1 MLGPDSRL
9 GQEIQR
15 ILKEHPDGLTPDDI
29 EIELRQRGFQSSTP
43 SIRKV
48 LSHGD
53 VFFPIAS
60 GRYALRSI
68 VEASGDMEPQPRQDT
83 PKAERRAPSKHQILP
98 TGQLPLTDL
107 SSCVVFDIETTGL
120 DYQKADIYQIAAL
133 KITNGQPDPQQA
145 TFCRYV
151 KLDRDIPL
159 VIQKKTHVTAKEFAQ
174 AVPLEQA
181 IADFRQF
188 IGDLPLVAHNGRF
201 DSSCV
206 RYASEVRCRQG
217 DFRNPVLDTLELA
230 VLLHPGFSAHRL
242 ESLRQEL
249 LPDGQEP
256 HPLFQDL
263 LRRFEALDKKYH
275 DARYDV
281 VVTWYV
287 FQRLVDDLNK
297 LGAPLLDE
305 WLRLLPRERYLL
317 SNLIA
322 HSREMAGDGPLD
334 IRALVPTAPSP
345 PPTQA
350 GAPFDR
356 QRVLGY
362 YLEDGN
368 LHQAL
373 GNRYEP
379 REEQAQMAGQVCE
392 AFERGSFKMIEAATG
407 TGKTL
412 AYLLPAIDYARATG
426 ERVFISTTV
435 KNLQDQLRRQIEE
448 AQQDYGF
455 DFTYQV
461 LKGRANYACLNK
473 LARLYAEFE
482 PAEGKEDQAVCLL
495 YILNWLRHTEDGDLA
510 ELTYWLESTY
520 PIFADLK
527 AEIAS
532 DAETCHP
539 NRCEH
544 ADQCLLYRAYGRARM
559 AQIIVVNHSLLVSK
573 DWEKL
578 GQEGVRNL
586 VIDEAHNLEEAITG
600 VLTQEVSSAVFNGL
614 LNRLHN
620 PRTRRGFAPRLL
632 ALKLGGHADKAA
644 RQLLAARN
652 TLGRLTQD
660 FGRQILDYFKRRG
673 QRVHDRYG
681 TKLQLLTDIGNQRQA
696 HDLEQARRMICE
708 ELDSVVAV
716 LGKVGEIL
724 GAASVPNEA
733 EWLDEVAGLRQR
745 FYELRVLFDNLLA
758 VGNAKQVYWLEA
770 AEQGE
775 GDHKWVEWAV
785 KCAPLRVGDDLER
798 ELYAGLHA
806 CVLTSATLTTAEG
819 FDFFIDRLGL
829 GRYLGPDDAV
839 QMPPIFDYDHR
850 ALLALPNY
858 FAAEPT
864 PKGMSQFKDELH
876 AELRNLLP
884 FVGGNALLLFAARDR
899 MLEARE
905 AIAEAVEAH
914 SIPMLAQE
922 EGISKRALQEDFRNI
937 ESSVL
942 LGLRSFWEGL
952 DVPGEKLS
960 YVLMEKLPFPMFFE
974 PLLQARMQEYGEGRS
989 FESFV
994 LPLMIILFKQ
1004 GFGRLLRKADDKGV
1018 VMLFDKR
1025 IHSKGYAW
1033 KLFDSLPGYARDPS
1047 VEGSRKALYAAI
1059 ARFMGITDQD
1069 TFIESLTDRIETDFD
1084 AMLRQYTLPSLY
1096 LDEAAYQAARPHILA
1111 AMKAFFDFDGFKS
1124 EKQEEVLKAVL
1135 AGQDVIGLMPTGGGK
1150 SLTFQLPAL
1159 LRDGLTVVVS
1169 PLIALMKDQVDG
1181 LRQKK
1186 LHCVDYIV
1194 SGQRATDRENV
1205 YRRMRAGDLRLVYVS
1220 PERFR
1225 DPALMDTLR
1234 QCQVVQMVVDE
1245 AHCVSMWGHDFRPDF
1260 LHLDKVVEAMP
1271 QRPPVVALTATAT
1284 ENIRQD
1290 IEAQL
1295 KLVEPVVKADSF
1307 DRPNLYFKVYKLH
1320 YLTEKFPTLQ
1330 RILHDLVGPAIV
1342 YTAATGTA
1350 EEVANRLRWVGYRA
1364 RAYHGKMNAYDRAQ
1378 VQELFDEELVDI
1390 VVATKAFGMGIDK
1403 PNIRYLIHYDMPG
1416 DLESYYQEAGRAG
1429 RDGETAYCVLLYHK
1443 SDRGIHDYFRAT
1455 SLPDP
1460 QAVGTIFGLCKTAP
1474 SDRIYLS
1481 PGQVEADYGIEEQDL
1496 RVIIHL
1502 LERAGYVARGEDFTV
1517 WGVLHIFMARDDFQ
1531 AALRR
1536 QSART
1541 QEVMSRFLT
1550 QLPRYGRG
1558 SRNEVNLLEAARLI
1572 EVDVAELE
1580 RILNDLTARGLLSF
1594 RSWDRGYTLIR
1605 QPQLLASPAYNLRQ
1619 DEIRRHYDEREK
1631 KLKRMIDYAHLP
1643 RGRCRRH
1650 FILDYFGDPMAPS
1663 RCPMCDNCRPG
1674 GLPWDQVTDNDI
1686 VDASQVFDPAYTI
1699 LETVFWSQ
1707 EREGRRYP
1715 FGVKTLVRLLTGND
1729 YFERRRGRN
1738 LRDIEFFGRLER
1750 LRKRED
1756 TVVALFDRLAAEG
1769 YIAWEQASFT
1779 PNDGDGEVSYRVPVL
1794 LPKGL
1799 EQLESGEKLGWE
1811 V

>member
-1 MLGPDSRL
+1 MLGPNSRL

-15 ILKEHPDGLTPDDI
+15 ILKEHPDGLTPDDL

-48 LSHGD
+48 LSHRD
-53 VFFPIAS
+53 VFFPIAG

-68 VEASGDMEPQPRQDT
+68 VEAAGDLEAEG
-83 PKAERRAPSKHQILP
+83 PKAEKTQPRRKPKYEVPP

-107 SSCVVFDIETTGL
+107 SSYVVFDIETTGL

-133 KITNGQPDPQQA
+133 KITDGQPDPQKA
-145 TFCRYV
+145 TFYRYV
-151 KLDRDIPL
+151 QLDRDIPL
-159 VIQKKTHVTAKEFAQ
+159 VIREKTHITEEEFDQ
-174 AVPLEQA
+174 AVPLDQA

-188 IGDLPLVAHNGRF
+188 IGGLPLVAHNGRF
-201 DSSCV
+201 DSSFV
-206 RYASEVRCRQG
+206 RYASEVRCGQG
-217 DFRNPVLDTLELA
+217 DILNPVLDTLELA
-230 VLLHPGFSAHRL
+230 VLLYPAFPAHRL
-242 ESLRQEL
+242 DSLRDEL
-249 LPDGQEP
+249 LPADQESQST
-256 HPLFQDL
+256 FQDL
-263 LRRFEALDKKYH
+263 LGRFEAQGKKYH

-281 VVTWYV
+281 IVTWYV
-287 FQRLVDDLNK
+287 FQRLMDDLNR
-297 LGAPLLDE
+297 LDAPFLSE
-305 WLRLLPRERYLL
+305 WLRLLPKRRYLL
-317 SNLIA
+317 SNLIT
-322 HSREMAGDGPLD
+322 RPGVRAGSEPLD
-334 IRALVPTAPSP
+334 IKALVSTAPP
-345 PPTQA
+345 PLPPQA
-350 GAPFDR
+350 STPFDR

-362 YLEDGN
+362 YRQGGK

-373 GNRYEP
+373 GDQYEP
-379 REEQAQMAGQVCE
+379 REEQAQMAEQVCE
-392 AFERGSFKMIEAATG
+392 AFEEGRFKIIEAATG

-412 AYLLPAIDYARATG
+412 AYLLPAIDYAGATG
-426 ERVFISTTV
+426 GRVFISTTV
-435 KNLQDQLRRQIEE
+435 KNLQDQLRRQIRE
-448 AQQDYGF
+448 AQRDYGF

-461 LKGRANYACLNK
+461 LKGRDNYVCLNE

-482 PAEGKEDQAVCLL
+482 PAAGNEDQAVCLL
-495 YILNWLRHTEDGDLA
+495 YVLNWLRHTEDGDLA

-527 AEIAS
+527 VEMAS
-532 DAETCHP
+532 RAETCRSG
-539 NRCEH
+539 RCDY
-544 ADQCLLYRAYGRARM
+544 ADQCLLYRTYGRART
-559 AQIIVVNHSLLVSK
+559 AQIIVVNHALLVSK

-578 GQEGVRNL
+578 GQEGVRDL
-586 VIDEAHNLEEAITG
+586 VVDEAHNLEEAITG
-600 VLTQEVSSAVFNGL
+600 VLTQEASGAVFSNL
-614 LNRLHN
+614 LNRLRN

-632 ALKLGGHADKAA
+632 ALKQGGDADKAA
-644 RQLLAARN
+644 RQLLAART

-673 QRVHDRYG
+673 QRIHEKYG
-681 TKLQLLTDIGNQRQA
+681 AKLQLLTDISKMRQA

-708 ELDSVVAV
+708 EMDSVVAA
-716 LGKVGEIL
+716 LGKVGEAL
-724 GAASVPNEA
+724 STASVPDKA

-745 FYELRVLFDNLLA
+745 FYELRGLFDRLLA
-758 VGNAKQVYWLEA
+758 VGNARHVYWLEA
-770 AEQGE
+770 AEQRE
-775 GDHKWVEWAV
+775 GDHKWVEWAA
-785 KCAPLRVGDDLER
+785 KCAPLRVGSALE
-798 ELYAGLHA
+798 ELLYSQLHA
-806 CVLTSATLTTAEG
+806 CVLTSATMTTAEG

-829 GRYLGPDDAV
+829 EPHLGPDDTADL
-839 QMPPIFDYDHR
+839 PPIFDYDHR

-864 PKGMSQFKDELH
+864 PKGMDQFKDELH
-876 AELRNLLP
+876 AELRDLLP

-905 AIAEAVEAH
+905 AITEAAEAH
-914 SIPMLAQE
+914 SIPVLAQE
-922 EGISKRALQEDFRNI
+922 EGASKRALQEDFIGI
-937 ESSVL
+937 ENSVL

-1025 IHSKGYAW
+1025 IHSKSYAW
-1033 KLFDSLPGYARDPS
+1033 QLFDSLPGFARDTS
-1047 VEGSRKALYAAI
+1047 VEGSRKALYAVI
-1059 ARFMGITDQD
+1059 AQFMGITEQD
-1069 TFIESLTDRIETDFD
+1069 AFIESLDDRIETDFD
-1084 AMLRQYTLPSLY
+1084 ALLSQYTLPTLY

-1111 AMKAFFDFDGFKS
+1111 AMKAFFDFDSFKG
-1124 EKQEEVLKAVL
+1124 EKQEEVMKAVL

-1225 DPALMDTLR
+1225 DPALMETLR

-1290 IEAQL
+1290 IETQL

-1307 DRPNLYFKVYKLH
+1307 DRPNLYFKVYRLR

-1330 RILHDLVGPAIV
+1330 RILHNRKGPAIV

-1364 RAYHGKMNAYDRAQ
+1364 RAYHGKMNAYDRTQ
-1378 VQELFDEELVDI
+1378 VQELFDEELINI

-1403 PNIRYLIHYDMPG
+1403 PNIRYVIHYDMPG

-1429 RDGETAYCVLLYHK
+1429 RDGERAYCVLLYHK
-1443 SDRGIHDYFRAT
+1443 SDRGIHDYFRTT

-1460 QAVGTIFGLCKTAP
+1460 QAVGAIFGLCKAAP
-1474 SDRIYLS
+1474 SDTIRLS
-1481 PGQVEADYGIEEQDL
+1481 PSEVQAEHGIEEQDL
-1496 RVIIHL
+1496 RVIVHL
-1502 LERAGYVARGEDFTV
+1502 LEQAGYVTREEDFTV
-1517 WGVLHIFMARDDFQ
+1517 WGVLHVFMAQDEFQ

-1536 QSART
+1536 QGTHT
-1541 QEVMSRFLT
+1541 QEVMGCFLD

-1558 SRNEVNLLEAARLI
+1558 SRNEVNLLETARLI
-1572 EVDVAELE
+1572 GVDVAELE
-1580 RILNDLTARGLLSF
+1580 RVLNDLTAKGLLSF

-1605 QPQLLASPAYNLRQ
+1605 QPKLLASRAYNLRQ
-1619 DEIRRHYDEREK
+1619 DEIRRHHDEREK

-1650 FILDYFGDPMAPS
+1650 FILDYFGDPTALS
-1663 RCPMCDNCRPG
+1663 RCTACDNCRPG
-1674 GLPWDQVTDNDI
+1674 GLPWDHVTDDDI

-1699 LETVFWSQ
+1699 LETVFWNQ
-1707 EREGRRYP
+1707 AREGRKYP

-1729 YFERRRGRN
+1729 FFERRRGRN

-1756 TVVALFDRLAAEG
+1756 TVVALFDRLADEG

-1779 PNDGDGEVSYRVPVL
+1779 PDGGDGEVTYRAPVL
-1794 LPKGL
+1794 LPKGM
-1799 EQLESGEKLGWE
+1799 EQLEGGEKLGWE

>member
-1 MLGPDSRL
+1 MLGPNSPL
-9 GQEIQR
+9 GQQIQR
-15 ILKEHPDGLTPDDI
+15 LLREHPEGLTPEDL
-29 EIELRQRGFQSSTP
+29 EIQLRQKGFQASTAT
-43 SIRKV
+43 IKKV
-48 LSHGD
+48 LSHTG
-53 VFFPIAS
+53 VFVPVS
-60 GRYALRSI
+60 GGRYALRSI
-68 VEASGDMEPQPRQDT
+68 IEATGDVEAGPPEKAKGRAS
-83 PKAERRAPSKHQILP
+83 PKPKYAVPP
-98 TGQLPLTDL
+98 TGQLPLADL
-107 SSCVVFDIETTGL
+107 SSYVVFDIETTGL

-133 KITNGQPDPQQA
+133 KITDGQPDPHQP
-145 TFCRYV
+145 TFYRYV
-151 KLDRDIPL
+151 QLDRDIPL
-159 VIQKKTHVTAKEFAQ
+159 VIRRKTHVTEEEFAQ

-188 IGDLPLVAHNGRF
+188 ISDLPLVAHNGRF
-201 DSSCV
+201 DSRFV
-206 RYASEVRCRQG
+206 RYASEERCKQG
-217 DFRNPVLDTLELA
+217 DIPNPVLDTLELA
-230 VLLHPGFSAHRL
+230 VLLYPAFSAHRL
-242 ESLRQEL
+242 EWLRKEL
-249 LPDGQEP
+249 LPVDYESQ
-256 HPLFQDL
+256 PLFQDL
-263 LRRFEALDKKYH
+263 LRRFEAAGKGYH

-281 VVTWYV
+281 IVTWYV
-287 FQRLVDDLNK
+287 FQHLVDDLN
-297 LGAPLLDE
+297 GLDTPFLSE
-305 WLRLLPRERYLL
+305 WLRLLPKERYLL

-322 HSREMAGDGPLD
+322 RPGVTARSEQVD
-334 IRALVPTAPSP
+334 IGTLVSTAPLP
-345 PPTQA
+345 PLSQA
-350 GAPFDR
+350 SVPLDR
-356 QRVLGY
+356 QRVLDY
-362 YLEDGN
+362 YSEGGR

-373 GNRYEP
+373 GDKYEA
-379 REEQAQMAGQVCE
+379 RDEQAQMAAQVFE
-392 AFERGSFKMIEAATG
+392 ALEEGRFKMIEAATG

-412 AYLLPAIDYARATG
+412 AYLLPASDYARATG
-426 ERVFISTTV
+426 GRVFISTTV
-435 KNLQDQLRRQIEE
+435 KNLQDQLRRQIKE

-455 DFTYQV
+455 DFTCQV
-461 LKGRANYACLNK
+461 LKGRANYVCLNE
-473 LARLYAEFE
+473 LARLYADFD
-482 PAEGKEDQAVCLL
+482 PAKGNEDQAVCLL

-527 AEIAS
+527 AEMAS
-532 DAETCHP
+532 DAETCRP
-539 NRCEH
+539 SRCDY
-544 ADQCLLYRAYGRARM
+544 ADQCLLYRTYGRART
-559 AQIIVVNHSLLVSK
+559 AQIIVVNHALLVSK

-600 VLTQEVSSAVFNGL
+600 ILTQEASNAVFNNL
-614 LNRLHN
+614 LNRLRN

-632 ALKLGGHADKAA
+632 ALKLGGDADRAA
-644 RQLLAARN
+644 RQLLAAR
-652 TLGRLTQD
+652 TTMGRLTQD

-673 QRVHDRYG
+673 QRIHEKYG
-681 TKLQLLTDIGNQRQA
+681 AKLQLLTDIRNVRQA

-708 ELDSVVAV
+708 EMDSVVMA
-716 LGKVGEIL
+716 LGKVREAL
-724 GAASVPNEA
+724 VAAPLPNKD
-733 EWLDEVAGLRQR
+733 EWLDEVSGLSKR
-745 FYELRVLFDNLLA
+745 FYELRILFDKLLA
-758 VGNAKQVYWLEA
+758 VSNAKHVYWLEA
-770 AEQGE
+770 AERGE
-775 GDHKWVEWAV
+775 GDRKWVEWAV
-785 KCAPLRVGDDLER
+785 KCAPLRVGGALE
-798 ELYAGLHA
+798 ELLYSHLHA

-819 FDFFIDRLGL
+819 FDFFTDRLGL
-829 GRYLGPDDAV
+829 ESRLGPDDMV
-839 QMPPIFDYDHR
+839 KLPPIFDYDHR

-864 PKGMSQFKDELH
+864 PKGMGQFKDELH
-876 AELRNLLP
+876 AELRDLLP

-899 MLEARE
+899 MLEARD
-905 AIAEAVEAH
+905 AIADTVEAQ
-914 SIPMLAQE
+914 SIPLLAQE
-922 EGISKRALQEDFRNI
+922 EGASKRALQEDFRNI
-937 ESSVL
+937 ETSVL

-974 PLLQARMQEYGEGRS
+974 PLLQARMQEYGDGRS
-989 FESFV
+989 FESYV

-1004 GFGRLLRKADDKGV
+1004 GFGRLLRRADDKGV

-1025 IHSKGYAW
+1025 IHSKSYAW
-1033 KLFDSLPGYARDPS
+1033 QLFDSLPGYAREPS

-1059 ARFMGITDQD
+1059 AQFMGITDQD
-1069 TFIESLTDRIETDFD
+1069 AFLESLKDCIETDFD
-1084 AMLRQYTLPSLY
+1084 ALLRQYTLSTLY
-1096 LDEAAYQAARPHILA
+1096 LDEAAYQTARPHILA
-1111 AMKAFFDFDGFKS
+1111 AMKAFFDFDGFKDN
-1124 EKQEEVLKAVL
+1124 KQEEVMKAVL

-1205 YRRMRAGDLRLVYVS
+1205 YRRMRSGGLRLVYVS

-1225 DPALMDTLR
+1225 DPALMNTLR

-1260 LHLDKVVEAMP
+1260 LHLDKVIEAMP

-1290 IEAQL
+1290 IETQL
-1295 KLVEPVVKADSF
+1295 KLVEPEVKADSF
-1307 DRPNLYFKVYKLH
+1307 DRPNLYFKVYKMR

-1330 RILHDLVGPAIV
+1330 RILHDQLGPAIV

-1378 VQELFDEELVDI
+1378 VQDMFDEELIDI

-1403 PNIRYLIHYDMPG
+1403 PNIRYVIHYDMPG

-1429 RDGETAYCVLLYHK
+1429 RDGEKAYCVLLYHK
-1443 SDRGIHDYFRAT
+1443 SDRGIHDYFRTT

-1460 QAVGTIFGLCKTAP
+1460 QAVGTVFRLCKASP
-1474 SDRIYLS
+1474 SDIIRLS
-1481 PGQVEADYGIEEQDL
+1481 PREVEAEHGIEEQDF
-1496 RVIIHL
+1496 RVIVHL
-1502 LERAGYVARGEDFTV
+1502 LEQAGYVAREEDFTV
-1517 WGVLHIFMARDDFQ
+1517 WGVLHVFMTRDEFH

-1536 QSART
+1536 QSNHA
-1541 QEVMSRFLT
+1541 QEVMSRFLI

-1558 SRNEVNLLEAARLI
+1558 SRNEVNLLETARLI
-1572 EVDVAELE
+1572 KVDVAELE
-1580 RILNDLTARGLLSF
+1580 RTLNDLTAKGLLSF

-1605 QPQLLASPAYNLRQ
+1605 QPELLASRAYNLRK

-1643 RGRCRRH
+1643 RGRCRRY
-1650 FILDYFGDPMAPS
+1650 FILDYFGDPAAPS
-1663 RCPMCDNCRPG
+1663 RCAMCDNCHPG
-1674 GLPWDQVTDNDI
+1674 DLPWGRVTDNDI

-1699 LETVFWSQ
+1699 LETVFWNQ
-1707 EREGRRYP
+1707 AREGRKYP

-1756 TVVALFDRLAAEG
+1756 TVVALFDKLADEE
-1769 YIAWEQASFT
+1769 YIAWGQASFT
-1779 PNDGDGEVSYRVPVL
+1779 PDDGDGEVTYRVPML
-1794 LPKGL
+1794 LPKGM

>member
-1 MLGPDSRL
+1 MLGPNSRL

-15 ILKEHPDGLTPDDI
+15 ILKEHPDGLTPDDL

-48 LSHGD
+48 LSHRD
-53 VFFPIAS
+53 VFFPIAG

-68 VEASGDMEPQPRQDT
+68 VEAAGDVEAEAPETEKTRPRK
-83 PKAERRAPSKHQILP
+83 PKYEVLP
-98 TGQLPLTDL
+98 IGQLPLTDL
-107 SSCVVFDIETTGL
+107 SSYVVFDIETTGL

-133 KITNGQPDPQQA
+133 KITDGQPDPQQA
-145 TFCRYV
+145 TFYRYV
-151 KLDRDIPL
+151 QLDREIPL
-159 VIQKKTHVTAKEFAQ
+159 VIQKKTHVTAEEFAQ

-188 IGDLPLVAHNGRF
+188 VGDLPLVAHNGRF
-201 DSSCV
+201 DSRFV
-206 RYASEVRCRQG
+206 RYASEVRCGQE
-217 DFRNPVLDTLELA
+217 DIPNPVLDTLELA
-230 VLLHPGFSAHRL
+230 VLLHPALPAHRL
-242 ESLRQEL
+242 DSLRDEL
-249 LPDGQEP
+249 LPADHESQP
-256 HPLFQDL
+256 MFQDL
-263 LRRFEALDKKYH
+263 LRRFEAQGKTYH

-281 VVTWYV
+281 IVTWYV
-287 FQRLVDDLNK
+287 FKRLVDDLN
-297 LGAPLLDE
+297 GLDSPFLSE
-305 WLRLLPRERYLL
+305 WLRLLPKERYLL
-317 SNLIA
+317 SNLITRPA
-322 HSREMAGDGPLD
+322 VTADSQPLD
-334 IRALVPTAPSP
+334 IKALVSTAPSP
-345 PPTQA
+345 PSQA
-350 GAPFDR
+350 STPFDR
-356 QRVLGY
+356 QRVLDY
-362 YLEDGN
+362 YRPGGK

-373 GNRYEP
+373 GDEYEP
-379 REEQAQMAGQVCE
+379 REEQAQMAEQVCE
-392 AFERGSFKMIEAATG
+392 AFEEGRFKMIEAATG

-426 ERVFISTTV
+426 GRVFISTTV
-435 KNLQDQLRRQIEE
+435 KNLQDQLRRQMRE

-461 LKGRANYACLNK
+461 LKGRDNYVCLSE

-482 PAEGKEDQAVCLL
+482 PTEGNEEQAVCLL
-495 YILNWLRHTEDGDLA
+495 YVLNWLRHTEDGDLS

-527 AEIAS
+527 VEMAS
-532 DAETCHP
+532 RAETCRSG
-539 NRCEH
+539 RCDY
-544 ADQCLLYRAYGRARM
+544 ADQCLLYRTYGRART
-559 AQIIVVNHSLLVSK
+559 AQIIVVNHALLVSK

-578 GQEGVRNL
+578 GQEGVRDL
-586 VIDEAHNLEEAITG
+586 VIDEAHNLEEAITS
-600 VLTQEVSSAVFNGL
+600 VLTQEASGAVFNNL
-614 LNRLHN
+614 LNRLLN
-620 PRTRRGFAPRLL
+620 RRTRRGFAPRLL
-632 ALKLGGHADKAA
+632 ALKLGGDADKAA
-644 RQLLAARN
+644 RQLLAART

-673 QRVHDRYG
+673 QHIHEKYG
-681 TKLQLLTDIGNQRQA
+681 AKLQLLTDIHNVRQA
-696 HDLEQARRMICE
+696 HDLEQARQMICE
-708 ELDSVVAV
+708 EMDSVVAA
-716 LGKVGEIL
+716 LAEVGEAL
-724 GAASVPNEA
+724 STASVPDKA

-745 FYELRVLFDNLLA
+745 FYELRGLFDRLLA
-758 VGNAKQVYWLEA
+758 VGNARRVYWLEA

-775 GDHKWVEWAV
+775 GDHKWVEWAA
-785 KCAPLRVGDDLER
+785 KCAPLRVGGALE
-798 ELYAGLHA
+798 ELLYSQLHA
-806 CVLTSATLTTAEG
+806 CVLTSATMTTAEG

-829 GRYLGPDDAV
+829 EPRLGPDDTV
-839 QMPPIFDYDHR
+839 KLPPIFDYDHR
-850 ALLALPNY
+850 TLLALPNY

-864 PKGMSQFKDELH
+864 PKGMGQFKDELH
-876 AELRNLLP
+876 AELRDLLP

-899 MLEARE
+899 MLEARD
-905 AIAEAVEAH
+905 AITGAVEAH
-914 SIPMLAQE
+914 SIPVLAQE
-922 EGISKRALQEDFRNI
+922 EGKSKRALQEDFHNI
-937 ESSVL
+937 ENSVL

-974 PLLQARMQEYGEGRS
+974 PLLQARMQEYGDGRS
-989 FESFV
+989 FESYV

-1004 GFGRLLRKADDKGV
+1004 GFGRLLRRADDKGV

-1025 IHSKGYAW
+1025 IHSKSYAW
-1033 KLFDSLPGYARDPS
+1033 HLFDSLPGYARDTS

-1059 ARFMGITDQD
+1059 AQFMGITDQEP
-1069 TFIESLTDRIETDFD
+1069 FIESLDDRIETDFD
-1084 AMLRQYTLPSLY
+1084 ALLRQYTLPTLY
-1096 LDEAAYQAARPHILA
+1096 LDEETYQAARPHILA
-1111 AMKAFFDFDGFKS
+1111 AMKAFFDFDGFKGR
-1124 EKQEEVLKAVL
+1124 KQEEVMKAVL

-1169 PLIALMKDQVDG
+1169 PLIALMKDQVDS
-1181 LRQKK
+1181 LHQKK

-1234 QCQVVQMVVDE
+1234 QCQVVQIVVDE

-1260 LHLDKVVEAMP
+1260 LYLDKVVEAMA

-1290 IEAQL
+1290 IETQL
-1295 KLVEPVVKADSF
+1295 KLAEPLVKADSF
-1307 DRPNLYFKVYKLH
+1307 DRPNLHFKVYKLP
-1320 YLTEKFPTLQ
+1320 YLTKKFPTLQ
-1330 RILHDLVGPAIV
+1330 RILHNQVGPAIV

-1364 RAYHGKMNAYDRAQ
+1364 RAYHGKMNAYDRTQ
-1378 VQELFDEELVDI
+1378 VQELFDEELIDI

-1403 PNIRYLIHYDMPG
+1403 PNIRYVIHYDMPG

-1460 QAVGTIFGLCKTAP
+1460 QAVGTIFGLCKAAP
-1474 SDRIYLS
+1474 SDIIRLS
-1481 PGQVEADYGIEEQDL
+1481 PSEVEAEHGIEEQDL
-1496 RVIIHL
+1496 RVIVHL
-1502 LERAGYVARGEDFTV
+1502 LEQAGYVTRQEDFTV
-1517 WGVLHIFMARDDFQ
+1517 WGVLHVFMAQDEFQ

-1536 QSART
+1536 QSDRT
-1541 QEVMSRFLT
+1541 QEVMGRFLA

-1558 SRNEVNLLEAARLI
+1558 SRNEINLLETARLI
-1572 EVDVAELE
+1572 GVDVAELE
-1580 RILNDLTARGLLSF
+1580 HILNDLTAQGLLSF

-1605 QPQLLASPAYNLRQ
+1605 QPQLLASRAYNLRQ
-1619 DEIRRHYDEREK
+1619 DEIRRHTDEREK

-1650 FILDYFGDPMAPS
+1650 FILDYFGDPTAPS
-1663 RCPMCDNCRPG
+1663 RCAACDNCRPG
-1674 GLPWDQVTDNDI
+1674 GLPWDHVTDNDI

-1699 LETVFWSQ
+1699 LETVFWNQ
-1707 EREGRRYP
+1707 AREGRKYP

-1756 TVVALFDRLAAEG
+1756 TVVALFDRLADEE
-1769 YIAWEQASFT
+1769 YITWEQASFT
-1779 PNDGDGEVSYRVPVL
+1779 PDDGDEEVTYRVPVL
-1794 LPKGL
+1794 LSKGM
-1799 EQLESGEKLGWE
+1799 EQLEGGEKLGWE
-1811 V
+1811 I